1 MRWRIKGDAKKIV
14 LWHRKLLFII
24 SSNQEAVLKKMKRR
38 KWNQILPLVMLV
50 GSLVGFSLFY
60 FIPFIVSFFYSIVDS
75 PIHGAFCGLQNYKE
89 LLQNPYFLKG
99 LKNTVTFMVIS
110 IPLNMVL
117 SLVVA
122 FVVQSMNR
130 YSKFFSLIFL
140 IPLAIPSATSAFFW
154 ESFWGLHGTFNKV
167 LRTFEISG
175 IDWLDSKYSMIVMVN
190 IFIWKNIG
198 YNMALY
204 LSGLSSIP
212 EQYYEYADVEG
223 AGTLWKFKNITW
235 LYLIPTTF
243 LALIM
248 TFVNSF
254 KVFKEIYIIIGKY
267 PPDGL
272 YVLQHYMNNMFLS
285 LNYSKL
291 ASAVY
296 ILTMVIVLFVACLFR
311 TERKLSKNLH
321 Y

>member
-1 MRWRIKGDAKKIV
+1 MKKTKY
-14 LWHRKLLFII
+14 R
-24 SSNQEAVLKKMKRR
+24 N
-38 KWNQILPLVMLV
+38 WNQVLPWLMLL
-50 GSLVGFSLFY
+50 GSVVGFCLFY
-60 FIPFIVSFFYSIVDS
+60 LVPFVVSFFYSVVDN
-75 PIHGAFCGLQNYKE
+75 PIHGVFCGFQNYKE
-89 LLQNPYFLKG
+89 LFQNPYFLRG
-99 LKNTVTFMVIS
+99 LKNTVTFMAVS

-117 SLVVA
+117 SLIVA
-122 FVVQSMNR
+122 LVIHNMKQYPKM
-130 YSKFFSLIFL
+130 FSLIFL

-154 ESFWGLHGTFNKV
+154 ESFWGLHGAFNKFLSIFHINGV
-167 LRTFEISG
+167 
-175 IDWLDSKYSMIVMVN
+175 DWLNSEYSMMVMVI
-190 IFIWKNIG
+190 IFIWKNVG

-212 EQYYEYADVEG
+212 QQYYEYADVEG
-223 AGTLWKFKNITW
+223 AGTWWKFRNITW
-235 LYLIPTTF
+235 VYLTPTTF
-243 LALIM
+243 LVLIM

-254 KVFKEIYIIIGKY
+254 KIFKEIYIITGEY
-267 PPDGL
+267 PPEGL

-296 ILTMVIVLFVACLFR
+296 ILTIASVLLVACLFR

>member
-1 MRWRIKGDAKKIV
+1 MRMKGIV
-14 LWHRKLLFII
+14 LWHRKLPFII
-24 SSNQEAVLKKMKRR
+24 LNKWEATLKIIIRR
-38 KWNQILPLVMLV
+38 NWNQILPWLMLIV
-50 GSLVGFSLFY
+50 SLTGFCLFY
-60 FIPFIVSFFYSIVDS
+60 LAPFIVSFFYSVVDN

-89 LLQNPYFLKG
+89 LFRNQYFLKG
-99 LKNTVTFMVIS
+99 LKNTVVFMAIS

-117 SLVVA
+117 SLGVA
-122 FVVQSMNR
+122 LVIHKMKR
-130 YSKFFSLIFL
+130 YPKFFSLIFL

-154 ESFWGLHGTFNKV
+154 ESFWGVHGTFNKFLSV
-167 LRTFEISG
+167 FGIRG
-175 IDWLDSKYSMIVMVN
+175 IDWLDSKYSMMAMVV

-223 AGTLWKFKNITW
+223 AGFVWKFKHITW
-235 LYLIPTTF
+235 VYLIPTSF
-243 LALIM
+243 LVLIM

-254 KVFKEIYIIIGKY
+254 KVFKEIYIITGEY

-291 ASAVY
+291 ASAIY
-296 ILTMVIVLFVACLFR
+296 ILTIVIVLFVACLFR
-311 TERKLSKNLH
+311 TERKLSKDLH

>member
-1 MRWRIKGDAKKIV
+1 MKI
-14 LWHRKLLFII
+14 I
-24 SSNQEAVLKKMKRR
+24 KRR
-38 KWNQILPLVMLV
+38 NWNQILPWLMLLV
-50 GSLVGFSLFY
+50 SLAGFCLFY
-60 FIPFIVSFFYSIVDS
+60 LVPFVVSFFYSVVDN
-75 PIHGAFCGLQNYKE
+75 PIHGDYCGLQNYKE
-89 LLQNPYFLKG
+89 LFQNQYFLKG
-99 LKNTVTFMVIS
+99 LKNTAVFMAIS

-117 SLVVA
+117 SLGVA
-122 FVVQSMNR
+122 LVIHNIKQ
-130 YSKFFSLIFL
+130 YPKFFSLIFL

-154 ESFWGLHGTFNKV
+154 ESFWGVHGTFNKF
-167 LRTFEISG
+167 LSIFGIRG
-175 IDWLDSKYSMIVMVN
+175 IDWLDSKYSMIAMVV

-223 AGTLWKFKNITW
+223 AGSVWKFKHITW
-235 LYLIPTTF
+235 VYLIPTSF
-243 LALIM
+243 LVLIM

-254 KVFKEIYIIIGKY
+254 KVFKEIYIITGEY

-272 YVLQHYMNNMFLS
+272 YVLQHYMNNMFRS

-291 ASAVY
+291 ASAIY
-296 ILTMVIVLFVACLFR
+296 ILIIVIVLFVACLFH
-311 TERKLSKNLH
+311 TERKLSKDLH